1 MSGPTTVHE
10 ATEDDIAAVEALLRS
25 RASDPRSFSLSQEPG
40 RRHVLVLDAP
50 DGGLAAAAIVEIE
63 GERGQLVMLVVASRF
78 EATGLEARMI
88 GVAEA
93 LCEAFGA
100 RTMDVSACRAA

>member
-1 MSGPTTVHE
+1 VSGPTTVHE
-10 ATEDDIAAVEALLRS
+10 ATAEDIAAIRELLRA
-25 RASDPRSFSLSQEPG
+25 RACEPGGVALSQEPG
-40 RRHVLVLDAP
+40 RRHVLALDAP

-78 EATGLEARMI
+78 EATGLEVRMI

-100 RTMDVSACRAA
+100 HTMDVSACRAA

>member
-10 ATEDDIAAVEALLRS
+10 ATEDDLAAIQELLRA
-25 RASDPRSFSLSQEPG
+25 RASEAESVSLSQEPG

-50 DGGLAAAAIVEIE
+50 DGGLAAVAIVEIE
-63 GERGQLVMLVVASRF
+63 GARGHLVMLVVASRF

-93 LCEAFGA
+93 LCEAFG
-100 RTMDVSACRAA
+100 